1 MLHRHRVGVVRRA
14 ARVAM
19 LAYAYLRGRPYRMV
33 ERDKDWSETLR
44 YKASLIRDGYAW
56 EKTTMTGFGVQLLA
70 SLHAEVKRFGGD
82 PGGVD
87 AWLTPQP

>member
-1 MLHRHRVGVVRRA
+1 VSNFTGRRF
-14 ARVAM
+14 
-19 LAYAYLRGRPYRMV
+19 L
-33 ERDKDWSETLR
+33 
-44 YKASLIRDGYAW
+44 
-56 EKTTMTGFGVQLLA
+56 FGGIQLLV